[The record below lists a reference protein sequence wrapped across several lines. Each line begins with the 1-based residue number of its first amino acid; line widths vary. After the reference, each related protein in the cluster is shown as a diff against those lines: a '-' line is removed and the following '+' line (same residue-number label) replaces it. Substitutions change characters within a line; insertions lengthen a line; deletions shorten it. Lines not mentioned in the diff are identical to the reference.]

1 MKTTISTREMKEN
14 PIQRP
19 AKETKNDKR
28 SKEERINVVKAFAV
42 LNFIFF
48 QNEEHTV
55 LQYRGIIIDVC

>member
-1 MKTTISTREMKEN
+1 MKEN